1 MHKKIIMKNLNLL
14 LGIYF
19 LTSSWM
25 ISLSQTISSI
35 ELQNSSWRIDG
46 KCLETENEDGFVLCS
61 YSESAGDIASRW
73 GYYISFTENT
83 FQTSYRARCGVDCFT
98 SVSGAYQWVAPN
110 KMELFVSKISRSKY
124 CNESSENPNKSFG
137 IYELKTNGERIVLRR
152 I

>member
-14 LGIYF
+14 FGIYF

-25 ISLSQTISSI
+25 LPLSQTISSI
-35 ELQNSSWRIDG
+35 ELQNSSWKIDG

-73 GYYISFTENT
+73 GYFISFSENT
-83 FQTSYRARCGVDCFT
+83 FQTSYRAPCGVDCFT
-98 SVSGAYQWVAPN
+98 SVSGTYLWVGSN
-110 KMELFVSKISRSKY
+110 KIEFFVTKISRSEY
-124 CNESSENPNKSFG
+124 CLDTSENPRKSFG
-137 IYELKTNGERIVLRR
+137 TYELKTNGERIILKR

>member
-35 ELQNSSWRIDG
+35 ELQNSSWKIDG

-83 FQTSYRARCGVDCFT
+83 FQTSYRAPCGVDCFT
-98 SVSGAYQWVAPN
+98 SVSGTYQWVAPN
-110 KMELFVSKISRSKY
+110 KMELFVSKTSRSKY
-124 CNESSENPNKSFG
+124 CNKSSENPNKSFG